1 MASGSSTS
9 VAGGSA
15 EMVLV
20 TSAPGG
26 HARTT
31 GQVVVSPIQA
41 MIDKAVD
48 SSISSLSSS
57 IERMV
62 QEAVRKDSPSG
73 TRVADTAIQ
82 GRSVSGGR
90 SGEGVR
96 APIPSVVPLGSLP
109 SSVAL
114 AGVPVLPQVAGIGS
128 TSQRTLGVS
137 LDTPMA
143 SITHMP
149 GMDLSLSAL
158 ARPSVQGD
166 AIVVGS
172 ATPRFQGNSQRG
184 SGGWSLW
191 VWKSSCQQ
199 SWERPSRRYWM
210 R

>member
-1 MASGSSTS
+1 M
-9 VAGGSA
+9 
-15 EMVLV
+15 
-20 TSAPGG
+20 
-26 HARTT
+26 
-31 GQVVVSPIQA
+31 
-41 MIDKAVD
+41 
-48 SSISSLSSS
+48 
-57 IERMV
+57 
-62 QEAVRKDSPSG
+62 
-73 TRVADTAIQ
+73 
-82 GRSVSGGR
+82 SGGR

-128 TSQRTLGVS
+128 TRTLGVS

-166 AIVVGS
+166 AIVVGLS
-172 ATPRFQGNSQRG
+172 TPRFQGNSQRG

-199 SWERPSRRYWM
+199 SWERPSHRYWM
-210 R
+210 L